1 MNNTRRK
8 FLASI
13 SMLSAS
19 FSFPID
25 AFSFYKKKKLKIVL
39 VGTGIRGTSFW
50 GRRLVKQYSEILE
63 FVGLCDTNKG
73 RLKYAQNFIGVNCK
87 TYMDFDI
94 MLNEQKPDLVIV
106 CTVDNTHH
114 EFIIKGLKSGIDVLT
129 EKPLTTDE
137 FKAQSILNA
146 EKESGKKLIV
156 GFNYR
161 WSPYTTE
168 IKKLLMK
175 NIIGDITS
183 VDFHW
188 YLNTYHGASYF
199 RRWHGYKEK
208 GGSLWLHKATHHF
221 DLLNWWLSSDPEEVF
236 AYGSLEHYGSNGKF
250 RGKNCRDCEFTKKCD
265 YYFDI
270 TKDKRLVDL
279 YVKNEK
285 HDGYI
290 RDNCLFREDIDIYDK
305 MSAQIKY
312 KNDIIVNY
320 SLTTYSP
327 FEGWRIAFNGS
338 KGRIEASLDIPYEK
352 DSKISQEEMHEKEM
366 SQQLIEET
374 SKENIIVHKLWSN
387 FNKYEISTK
396 KGGHGGGDELLHES
410 IFNDSIKSD
419 QFERSAGLRDGLMS
433 ILIGIAAR
441 KSIDANRPV
450 RIDDLIKF

>member
-8 FLASI
+8 FLSSI
-13 SMLSAS
+13 SMLAAS

-25 AFSFYKKKKLKIVL
+25 AFSFYKKKKLRIVL

-50 GRRLVKQYSEILE
+50 GRRLVEQYSEVLE
-63 FVGLCDTNKG
+63 FVGLCDTNIG
-73 RLKYAQNFIGVNCK
+73 RLKYAQNFIGTNCK
-87 TYMDFDI
+87 TYINFDK

-221 DLLNWWLSSDPEEVF
+221 DLLNWWLTSDP
-236 AYGSLEHYGSNGKF
+236 
-250 RGKNCRDCEFTKKCD
+250 
-265 YYFDI
+265 
-270 TKDKRLVDL
+270 
-279 YVKNEK
+279 
-285 HDGYI
+285 
-290 RDNCLFREDIDIYDK
+290 
-305 MSAQIKY
+305 
-312 KNDIIVNY
+312 
-320 SLTTYSP
+320 
-327 FEGWRIAFNGS
+327 
-338 KGRIEASLDIPYEK
+338 
-352 DSKISQEEMHEKEM
+352 
-366 SQQLIEET
+366 
-374 SKENIIVHKLWSN
+374 
-387 FNKYEISTK
+387 
-396 KGGHGGGDELLHES
+396 
-410 IFNDSIKSD
+410 
-419 QFERSAGLRDGLMS
+419 
-433 ILIGIAAR
+433 
-441 KSIDANRPV
+441 
-450 RIDDLIKF
+450 